1 MSSTSPAGHSLST
14 LWARATGGSGQW
26 QLKQANL
33 LILKHDYLDVR
44 DKLPVDGDRLL
55 NLGMFEFPG
64 LLFLA
69 FLFESKASTLAFSLI
84 PTTCPYPTFFLSFL
98 KFQPFSPHL
107 LWNNYVSMLRY
118 NSPQKD
124 WGYFLNVDTVVL
136 GHLSPLCACIYL

>member
-26 QLKQANL
+26 QLKLANL

-69 FLFESKASTLAFSLI
+69 FLFESKASTGIFTNPNYLPLPHIFSLI
-84 PTTCPYPTFFLSFL
+84 SEIPA
-98 KFQPFSPHL
+98 FSP
-107 LWNNYVSMLRY
+107 
-118 NSPQKD
+118 Q
-124 WGYFLNVDTVVL
+124 
-136 GHLSPLCACIYL
+136 PLMK

>member
-26 QLKQANL
+26 QLKPANL

-69 FLFESKASTLAFSLI
+69 FLFESEVSTLAFSLI
-84 PTTCPYPTFFLSFL
+84 PTTCPYPTFFSLISEIPAF
-98 KFQPFSPHL
+98 PPNHL
-107 LWNNYVSMLRY
+107 L
-118 NSPQKD
+118 
-124 WGYFLNVDTVVL
+124 
-136 GHLSPLCACIYL
+136 